1 MIFSGSYPYRMR
13 PTIQSR
19 SLANSSLRD
28 TSTPFGTPARFSRP
42 PAQPVRASHRRALLA
57 EACECGARK
66 DRKDAT
72 LTGRSVGPAGPIQR
86 EDLRFAAGEAPHLCD
101 AQVRIDGEFV

>member
-1 MIFSGSYPYRMR
+1 MIFSGLYPSRMR
-13 PTIQSR
+13 PTIQPRYSASP
-19 SLANSSLRD
+19 SLGD
-28 TSTPFGTPARFSRP
+28 TSASFGAPARFSRP
-42 PAQPVRASHRRALLA
+42 LAHPVRASHRQALLA